1 MWNWLKNKISSHPF
15 FIRLFNWEYWPMPVL
30 MFPVLFIWIG
40 FSIRARSGVFFSAAN
55 PSIDMGGFAGESKMD
70 ILSKFPAQVV
80 PETHRISAGTPL
92 VEILPTLA
100 DSGLSF
106 PIIAKP
112 DKGERG
118 FKVEK
123 IKGKADLNAYI
134 EECPTD
140 FLLQEFI
147 DLPTEL
153 GILYYRFPG
162 AEKGKVTSLTLKKFL
177 TVTGDGKSSVEELIK
192 SYPRAKLQ
200 YKVLKASR
208 PQLMSRIPK
217 DGEIVE
223 LVPIGN
229 HARGATFLDRTD
241 LVDTELEDRFDQLFQ
256 KLDGIYFGRLD
267 IKCHSLESL
276 KSGGP
281 FYILEF
287 NGVKAEPTHIYQPGF
302 SLLKAY
308 KVLYAQWKV
317 IYKISVANH
326 RRGIP
331 YDPFIPTLKK
341 LQAHQRYKKSIA

>member
-1 MWNWLKNKISSHPF
+1 
-15 FIRLFNWEYWPMPVL
+15 MPVL

-70 ILSKFPAQVV
+70 ILSKFPPKVV
-80 PETHRISAGTPL
+80 PITHRINIGTSTEK
-92 VEILPTLA
+92 VWNILESSQLE
-100 DSGLSF
+100 F

-123 IKGKADLNAYI
+123 LKGKTDLEAYV
-134 EECPTD
+134 EECQTD

-147 DLPTEL
+147 DLPVEL

-177 TVTGDGKSSVEELIK
+177 TVTGDGSSTVEELIK
-192 SYPRAKLQ
+192 AYPRAKLQ
-200 YKVLKASR
+200 YKVLKASH
-208 PQLMSRIPK
+208 PQLMSQVPAN
-217 DGEIVE
+217 GEVVE

-241 LVDTELEDRFDQLFQ
+241 LVDSELENRFDQLFQ

-276 KSGGP
+276 KAGGD

-308 KVLYAQWKV
+308 RVLYAQWKV
-317 IYKISVANH
+317 IYQISVANH

-341 LQAHQRYKKSIA
+341 ASSTSAL

>member
-1 MWNWLKNKISSHPF
+1 
-15 FIRLFNWEYWPMPVL
+15 MPVL

-70 ILSKFPAQVV
+70 ILSKFPPKVV
-80 PETHRISAGTPL
+80 PTTHRISIGSSTEE
-92 VEILPTLA
+92 VWNILESSQLE
-100 DSGLSF
+100 F

-123 IKGKADLNAYI
+123 LKGRTDLEAYV
-134 EECPTD
+134 EECQTD

-147 DLPTEL
+147 DLPVEL

-177 TVTGDGKSSVEELIK
+177 TVTGDGFSTVEELIK
-192 SYPRAKLQ
+192 AYPRAKLQ
-200 YKVLKASR
+200 YKVLKASQ
-208 PQLMSRIPK
+208 PQLMLHIPAN
-217 DGEIVE
+217 GEVVE

-241 LVDTELEDRFDQLFQ
+241 LVDSELENRFDQLFQ

-276 KSGGP
+276 KAGGD

-308 KVLYAQWKV
+308 RVLYAQWKV
-317 IYKISVANH
+317 IYQISVANH

-341 LQAHQRYKKSIA
+341 LQAHQRYKKSLV